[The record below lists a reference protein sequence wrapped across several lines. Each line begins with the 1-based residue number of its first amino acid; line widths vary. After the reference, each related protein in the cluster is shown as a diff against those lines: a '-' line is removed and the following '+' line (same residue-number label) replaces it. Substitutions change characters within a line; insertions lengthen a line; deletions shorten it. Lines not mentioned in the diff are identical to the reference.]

1 MYATLLFQVPL
12 QCRRETQALSSLHY
26 GFISLF
32 MSRLGPVTLIL
43 LDAST
48 KRTDRVKGEGKWQS
62 NVKGTQTAHPNLH
75 TNAFVN
81 KVRMSPPD
89 FNVNIPETL
98 DKMTDSLLFWAFMVS
113 CFIYMIWLSEL
124 HEAPYVRECC

>member
-1 MYATLLFQVPL
+1 MRHCCFRFLCSADAKPKHCPVCTMV
-12 QCRRETQALSSLHY
+12 SLAYSCHV
-26 GFISLF
+26 F
-32 MSRLGPVTLIL
+32 GPVTLIL
-43 LDAST
+43 LDASM
-48 KRTDRVKGEGKWQS
+48 KCTDRVKGEGKWQS